1 MSLNYAGGVKK
12 SYRSCMCVPEARR
25 GAQDSVSGPSTGRNV
40 GIEGRICHSQLHRF
54 VENTKLYI

>member
-1 MSLNYAGGVKK
+1 
-12 SYRSCMCVPEARR
+12 MCVPEARR

-40 GIEGRICHSQLHRF
+40 GIEGRLCHSQLHRF